1 MGPVRSC
8 WTNASQLI
16 YDKHATS
23 KPPISCMTFTV
34 TCGPVPPI
42 VSAIW
47 ASVRI
52 CWTFFSWKKE
62 ENQISIFFT
71 GMRKIDHIS
80 PAWRTCR
87 PFIEYS
93 RGVRPISTL
102 SKNIVNLN
110 HEEYK
115 RATQIGRQAIFN
127 HNATHPGTRN
137 LASAR
142 PEELIES
149 HRFSIK
155 SFFFSANK

>member
-1 MGPVRSC
+1 MYDIYGHVWACS
-8 WTNASQLI
+8 TNRFSHL
-16 YDKHATS
+16 S
-23 KPPISCMTFTV
+23 KCTDLLNI
-34 TCGPVPPI
+34 
-42 VSAIW
+42 
-47 ASVRI
+47 
-52 CWTFFSWKKE
+52 FFLKKE

-110 HEEYK
+110 HEEHK